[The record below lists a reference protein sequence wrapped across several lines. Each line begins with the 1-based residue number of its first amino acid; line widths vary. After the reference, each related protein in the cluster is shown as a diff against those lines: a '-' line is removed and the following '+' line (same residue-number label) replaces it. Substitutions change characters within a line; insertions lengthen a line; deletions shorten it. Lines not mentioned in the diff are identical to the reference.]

1 MHLEGHKKSAPSF
14 HGTSVVKAH
23 LLSLVFRYESVGKE
37 GYHSLYKWYQ
47 AFEAEHFP
55 DPKGL
60 RDTVA
65 RWTLH
70 IYPNCIQAAMALFDV
85 PEAIAVSRTQICN
98 AGSIKELSRL
108 QVKATC

>member
-1 MHLEGHKKSAPSF
+1 M
-14 HGTSVVKAH
+14 
-23 LLSLVFRYESVGKE
+23 LVYFSYLWQWLCRYESVGKE

-70 IYPNCIQAAMALFDV
+70 IYPKCIQATMALFDI
-85 PEAIAVSRTQICN
+85 PEAIAVSRTKLCL
-98 AGSIKELSRL
+98 AGSIRELSRM
-108 QVKATC
+108 QVRPCLCCSPADVGCSVRA

>member
-1 MHLEGHKKSAPSF
+1 M
-14 HGTSVVKAH
+14 VKAH
-23 LLSLVFRYESVGKE
+23 LLFLWFRYESVGKE

-65 RWTLH
+65 RWSLH
-70 IYPNCIQAAMALFDV
+70 IYPNCIQATMALFDV

-98 AGSIKELSRL
+98 AGGIKELSRL
-108 QVKATC
+108 QVQAIC

>member
-1 MHLEGHKKSAPSF
+1 MHL
-14 HGTSVVKAH
+14 
-23 LLSLVFRYESVGKE
+23 RYESVGKE

-47 AFEAEHFP
+47 GFEAEHFP

-70 IYPNCIQAAMALFDV
+70 IYPKCIQAAMALFDV
-85 PEAIAVSRTQICN
+85 PEAIAVSRTEICT
-98 AGSIKELSRL
+98 AGGVMHLTRL
-108 QVKATC
+108 QVFAATSRAINFATSYCITSHHTTPN

>member
-1 MHLEGHKKSAPSF
+1 
-14 HGTSVVKAH
+14 VVKAH
-23 LLSLVFRYESVGKE
+23 LLSLLFRYESVGKE

-98 AGSIKELSRL
+98 AGSIKELSRF
-108 QVKATC
+108 QVQATC

>member
-1 MHLEGHKKSAPSF
+1 MHP
-14 HGTSVVKAH
+14 
-23 LLSLVFRYESVGKE
+23 RYESVGKE

-47 AFEAEHFP
+47 GFEAEHFP

-70 IYPNCIQAAMALFDV
+70 IYPKCIQAAMALFDV
-85 PEAIAVSRTQICN
+85 PEAIAVSRTKICT
-98 AGSIKELSRL
+98 AGGVMHLTRL
-108 QVKATC
+108 QVFAPTYAP

>member
-1 MHLEGHKKSAPSF
+1 M
-14 HGTSVVKAH
+14 VQAH

-70 IYPNCIQAAMALFDV
+70 IYPKCIQATMALFDV

-108 QVKATC
+108 QVQATC